1 MKSTDFPG
9 NRRNQTMVG
18 LRQPEPIHSAESGSV
33 SRSAARAEML
43 KKAGINNDG
52 TPGDAQANKPLEGV
66 WLSGTSALS
75 DIAVADIV
83 KSKYQPRMVFD
94 EKAIDELATSIQAI
108 GLGKPILV
116 RPLAN
121 GKFELIG
128 GERRWRSVQLL
139 GWTTIQAIVREMS
152 DGVAMLLALTDNNQE
167 DLSDYELARSYH
179 RILENGEEQS
189 QRALARRLGVNVS
202 TVSRCLSLMQLSDPI
217 RRVLDANPTLITGN
231 YAKKFLEFSK
241 THLEIVEKTVV
252 AMDEDGVQQE
262 AALRHIEKEIAAA
275 SKIPAPSKLT
285 GVAFEG
291 LGKLKIVG
299 PRVEFRC
306 DKGINP
312 ELLSQQFES
321 FLRSLDPAVVTKEPS
336 K

>member
-9 NRRNQTMVG
+9 NKRNQTMVG
-18 LRQPEPIHSAESGSV
+18 LRHPEPIPGAKDGVV
-33 SRSAARAEML
+33 SRSSARAEML
-43 KKAGINNDG
+43 KNAGINNDLA
-52 TPGDAQANKPLEGV
+52 PEDVQAIKPLEGE
-66 WLSGTSALS
+66 WLSGKSALS
-75 DIAVADIV
+75 DIPVADIV
-83 KSKYQPRMVFD
+83 KSKYQPRIVFD

-116 RPLAN
+116 RPLPD
-121 GKFELIG
+121 GKYELIG
-128 GERRWRSVQLL
+128 GERRWRSVKLL
-139 GWTTIQAIVREMS
+139 GWTTIQALVREMS

-167 DLSDYELARSYH
+167 DLSDYELGRSYH

-217 RRVLDANPTLITGN
+217 RSVLDENPTLITGN

-241 THLEIVEKTVV
+241 THLELVEKTVT
-252 AMDEDGVQQE
+252 AMDRDGIQQE
-262 AALRHIEKEIAAA
+262 AALRHIEKEIAATA
-275 SKIPAPSKLT
+275 KLPDSAKRLT

-299 PRVEFRC
+299 ARVEFKC
-306 DKGINP
+306 VKGVNP
-312 ELLSQQFES
+312 ELLSQQFEK
-321 FLRSLDPAVVTKEPS
+321 FLRSLDPAKVVKTS
-336 K
+336 D

>member
-9 NRRNQTMVG
+9 KTRTQTMVG
-18 LRQPEPIHSAESGSV
+18 LRQPEPIPGVKEGAV
-33 SRSAARAEML
+33 SRSSARAEML
-43 KKAGINNDG
+43 KKAGINNDE
-52 TPGDAQANKPLEGV
+52 TAGDSQANKPLEGE
-66 WLSGTSALS
+66 WLSGNSVLS
-75 DIAVADIV
+75 DIPLADIV

-116 RPLAN
+116 RPLPN

-139 GWTTIQAIVREMS
+139 GWTTIQALVREMS

-167 DLSDYELARSYH
+167 DLSDYELGRSYH

-202 TVSRCLSLMQLSDPI
+202 TVSRCLSLMQLSEKI
-217 RRVLDANPTLITGN
+217 RSVLDTNPTLITGN

-241 THLEIVEKTVV
+241 THLDLVETTVISM
-252 AMDEDGVQQE
+252 AKDGVQQE
-262 AALRHIEKEIAAA
+262 AALRHIEKEIAATT
-275 SKIPAPSKLT
+275 KLPESAKLLA
-285 GVAFEG
+285 GIAFEG

-299 PRVEFRC
+299 ARVEFKC
-306 DKGINP
+306 VKGVNP
-312 ELLSQQFES
+312 ELLSQHFEK
-321 FLRSLDPAVVTKEPS
+321 FLRTLDPAEVVKTSE
-336 K
+336 

>member
-9 NRRNQTMVG
+9 NTRTQTMVG
-18 LRQPEPIHSAESGSV
+18 LRQPEPIPSAKEGAV
-33 SRSAARAEML
+33 SRSSARAEML
-43 KKAGINNDG
+43 KKAGINNDE
-52 TPGDAQANKPLEGV
+52 TPGDSKANKPLEGE
-66 WLSGTSALS
+66 WLSGKSALS
-75 DIAVADIV
+75 DIPVADII
-83 KSKYQPRMVFD
+83 KSKYQPRMIFD

-116 RPLAN
+116 RPLPN

-139 GWTTIQAIVREMS
+139 GWTTIQALVREMS

-167 DLSDYELARSYH
+167 DLSDYELGRSYH

-202 TVSRCLSLMQLSDPI
+202 TISRCLSLMQLSEKI
-217 RRVLDANPTLITGN
+217 RSVLDTNPTLITGN

-241 THLEIVEKTVV
+241 THLELVEMTVITM
-252 AMDEDGVQQE
+252 AKDGVQQE
-262 AALRHIEKEIAAA
+262 AALRHIEKGIAATTKLPA
-275 SKIPAPSKLT
+275 SAKLA
-285 GVAFEG
+285 GIGFEG

-299 PRVEFRC
+299 SRVEFKC
-306 DKGINP
+306 VKGINP
-312 ELLSQQFES
+312 ELLSRHFEK
-321 FLRSLDPAVVTKEPS
+321 FLRSLDPAEVVKTS
-336 K
+336 D

>member
-9 NRRNQTMVG
+9 NTRNQSMLG
-18 LRQPEPIHSAESGSV
+18 LRQPEPIPSAKEGVV
-33 SRSAARAEML
+33 SRSTARAEML
-43 KKAGINNDG
+43 KKAGINNDD
-52 TPGDAQANKPLEGV
+52 TSREAQGNTPLEGE
-66 WLSGTSALS
+66 WLGGKSVLS
-75 DIAVADIV
+75 DIPVADIV

-116 RPLAN
+116 RPLPN

-139 GWTTIQAIVREMS
+139 GWTTIQALVREMS

-202 TVSRCLSLMQLSDPI
+202 TVSRCLTLMQLSETI
-217 RRVLDANPTLITGN
+217 RTVLDKNPTLITGN

-241 THLEIVEKTVV
+241 THSELVEKIVRS
-252 AMDEDGVQQE
+252 MDTDGIQQE
-262 AALRHIEKEIAAA
+262 AALRQIEKDIAAA
-275 SKIPAPSKLT
+275 SKLPVSAKLT
-285 GVAFEG
+285 GIAFDG
-291 LGKLKIVG
+291 LGKMKVVG
-299 PRVEFRC
+299 TRVEFKC
-306 DKGINP
+306 VKGVNP
-312 ELLSQQFES
+312 ELLSQHFEN
-321 FLRSLDPAVVTKEPS
+321 FLRNLDPTAVSEKS
-336 K
+336 GK